1 MPWKENNVVELRYQF
16 VLESLQ
22 MGVNFTQLCAQY
34 GISTKCG
41 YKWKERFILQGRDG
55 LRDKKKTPKNSPA
68 KIAEETILDIV
79 KIKNNKKFW
88 GAKKILE
95 LYKTKFPD
103 RKPPNRSTVERI
115 LKKAGLLDKKKKRR
129 PINSGQRISMPE
141 KATHPNH
148 IWTVDFKGWWY
159 TPEREKVNPLTVRD
173 DFSKYILAI
182 KTLKKGDIPSVK
194 AEFTRLF
201 KIYGIPDI
209 IRSDNGP
216 PFASMQSLWGLTKLS
231 VWWLSLGIKLD
242 RIQPGKPYQNGA
254 HERMHRD
261 MARELQHEIVGN
273 ITLFQNLFDKWRIE
287 FNRERPHEAL
297 NMKTPEQIYVKSKKL
312 FDPNADL
319 LMTYPFGFKQ
329 RHVND
334 RGYINYNGNL
344 IMVGNPFNGFN
355 VGIKKESD
363 SISIWFGINMLGVI
377 DQNLFLI
384 NSDPDSYKVH
394 KPRKVT
400 KKCYPSPDA

>member
-22 MGVNFTQLCAQY
+22 KGVNFTQLCAQY
-34 GISTKCG
+34 GISTKSG
-41 YKWKERFILQGRDG
+41 YKWKERFILEGRDG

-68 KIAEETILDIV
+68 KIAEETILEIV

-88 GAKKILE
+88 GAKKILQ
-95 LYKTKFPD
+95 LYKNKFPH

-115 LKKAGLLDKKKKRR
+115 LKKAGLLDKKKKKRS
-129 PINSGQRISMPE
+129 INSGQRISMPE

-261 MARELQHEIVGN
+261 MARELQYEIVGN

-297 NMKTPEQIYVKSKKL
+297 NMKTPEQIYLKSDRK

-319 LMTYPFGFKQ
+319 LIAYPFGFKQ

-355 VGIKKESD
+355 IGIKKEND
-363 SISIWFGINMLGVI
+363 SFSIWFGINKLGVI
-377 DQNLFLI
+377 DQNLGLI
-384 NSDPDSYKVH
+384 ISDPDSYKVH
-394 KPRKVT
+394 KPRKVS
-400 KKCYPSPDA
+400 KKRYPSPAA